1 VDTVEENAVSRYH
14 TFPLRDIDF
23 YPDRNVKTNV
33 EMTAPHY
40 HEMFEVYYQISG
52 ERNYLI
58 GNYTHR
64 VSPGDLVFIRP
75 NEIHRATNTSVPYYE
90 RIVVH
95 FSKPFLVQDA
105 GWVEDRHSPF
115 VTHTSVISLPLH
127 VQKRVEELLHHV
139 VREYDERDIGFETTI
154 RAALV
159 ELLIIGIRQNRNT
172 MDKPLE
178 YATAAHRKI
187 SGVVRYIN
195 ENYESTLSLESL
207 AGRFGISPYYLS
219 RLFKSTTGFTYVEY
233 LTTVRIKHA
242 QRLLRETRWKVGNI
256 LEKVGFQDQR
266 HFGKIF
272 KKVSNC
278 TPLQYRKMCR
288 K

>member
-1 VDTVEENAVSRYH
+1 MEASVVSRYH

-23 YPDRNVKTNV
+23 YPDPNVRTNV
-33 EMTAPHY
+33 EMTEPHY
-40 HEMFEVYYQISG
+40 HEMYEIYYLMSG

-58 GNYTHR
+58 GNRTHR
-64 VSPGDLVFIRP
+64 ISPGDLVFIRP

-95 FSKPFLVQDA
+95 FGKTFLAQDS
-105 GWVEDRHSPF
+105 GWVEDQHSPF
-115 VTHTSVISLPLH
+115 ITHSSVLSLPVN
-127 VQKRVEELLHHV
+127 VQKRVEELLHHIV
-139 VREYDERDIGFETTI
+139 KEYDERDIGFDTTI
-154 RAALV
+154 RSALV
-159 ELLIIGIRQNRNT
+159 ELLIIGIRQNRDT
-172 MDKPLE
+172 MDKPVE

-187 SGVVRYIN
+187 SGIVRYIN
-195 ENYESTLSLESL
+195 DNYESPLSLESL
-207 AGRFGISPYYLS
+207 AGQFDISPYYLS
-219 RLFKSTTGFTYVEY
+219 RLFRKTTGFTYVEY

-272 KKVSNC
+272 KKISNC
-278 TPLQYRKMCR
+278 TPLQYRKMYR

>member
-1 VDTVEENAVSRYH
+1 
-14 TFPLRDIDF
+14 
-23 YPDRNVKTNV
+23 
-33 EMTAPHY
+33 MTAPHY
-40 HEMFEVYYQISG
+40 HEMYEIYYLISG

-58 GNYTHR
+58 GNRTHR
-64 VSPGDLVFIRP
+64 ISPGDLVFIRP

-95 FSKPFLVQDA
+95 FGKTFLAHDS
-105 GWVEDRHSPF
+105 GWVEDPHSPF
-115 VTHTSVISLPLH
+115 VTHSSVISLPVN
-127 VQKRVEELLHHV
+127 VQKRVEALLHHIV
-139 VREYDERDIGFETTI
+139 KEYDERDIGFDTAI

-159 ELLIIGIRQNRNT
+159 ELLIIGIRQNRDT
-172 MDKPLE
+172 MDRPVE

-187 SGVVRYIN
+187 SGIVRYIN
-195 ENYESTLSLESL
+195 DNYESPLSLESL
-207 AGRFGISPYYLS
+207 AGHFDISPYYLS
-219 RLFKSTTGFTYVEY
+219 RLFRKTTGFTYVEY
-233 LTTVRIKHA
+233 VTTVRIKHA
-242 QRLLRETRWKVGNI
+242 QRLLRETKWKVGHI

-278 TPLQYRKMCR
+278 TPLQYRKMYR